1 MTSDTVTDLHHFSD
15 RPLGWVDEIN
25 WTLHVA
31 IADKLRRRPHLLG
44 IALENLRAWKPAA
57 DAATRQT
64 LRRWKLMLL
73 SSTPE
78 EVASFLTDRSK
89 EAALLRRDSPF
100 CGVLTPVEQ
109 RLALLRAAD
118 PGMGDGGWSAAA

>member
-1 MTSDTVTDLHHFSD
+1 MTSDTVTDLHHFGD

-31 IADKLRRRPHLLG
+31 IADKLRLRPQLLG
-44 IALENLRAWKPAA
+44 IALENLRAWKPTA
-57 DAATRQT
+57 DAATRLV

-78 EVASFLTDRSK
+78 EVADFLIDRSK
-89 EAALLRRDSPF
+89 DAALLRRDSPF
-100 CGVLTPVEQ
+100 CGVLTPEEQ
-109 RLALLRAAD
+109 RLALLRAAGPPTGND
-118 PGMGDGGWSAAA
+118 WPVAA